1 MMSPCPY
8 GGKEAANGRQLIILD
23 IFKTMIF
30 QTIKIKQRMGA
41 RAVEGTGLENRQ
53 GLTPLVGSNPTPSAI
68 ISYISISYYGKIV
81 ISAKGERVEIST

>member
-1 MMSPCPY
+1 MSPCPY

-41 RAVEGTGLENRQ
+41 RAVEGTDLENRQ
-53 GLTPLVGSNPTPSAI
+53 TRKGLVGSNPTPSASFLF
-68 ISYISISYYGKIV
+68 ISMRYNRNIYF
-81 ISAKGERVEIST
+81 TH